1 MNIEHFTSHKRV
13 KSFLEILNQ
22 LSFKNIKTETKLL
35 NLYAV
40 QLFMSAVL
48 WELFI
53 SYKWDL
59 ASNEFESNEKIRK
72 YFGKFWKY
80 KNSNKTI

>member
-1 MNIEHFTSHKRV
+1 MLIQHQHNNALYKENSQKEFDSIYMNIEHFTSHKRV

-53 SYKWDL
+53 SYK
-59 ASNEFESNEKIRK
+59 
-72 YFGKFWKY
+72 
-80 KNSNKTI
+80 